1 MKHVLV
7 VDDSETVRNEIA
19 KALKEAGFGVA
30 EAGDGE
36 AGLEQIA
43 QQSFAMIILD
53 VNMPRM
59 NGLEML
65 DRLKANPA
73 TAGIPVVLLTTEAE
87 PALIDR
93 ARKAGALGWLIK
105 PVPMSSIVSTVRVL
119 TGRDEQRKTT

>member
-1 MKHVLV
+1 MKNVLV

-19 KALKEAGFGVA
+19 KALKDAGFGVA

-36 AGLEQIA
+36 AGLEQLA
-43 QQSFAMIILD
+43 RQRFSMIILD

-59 NGLEML
+59 NGLDML
-65 DRLKANPA
+65 DRLKANPDSA
-73 TAGIPVVLLTTEAE
+73 STPVVLLTTEAE

-105 PVPMSSIVSTVRVL
+105 PVPMASIVSTVQAL
-119 TGRDEQRKTT
+119 ATK